1 MGGFRAKD
9 ADRDRYVDIIE
20 AAYVDGQLGE
30 QDRELRVSRA
40 LTAETLDELDGL
52 TRDLQNRPAPAVRAP
67 AAPSAAA
74 RVPARGFGPGV
85 GKAVGVV
92 AAIAFLGALLT
103 SMQAEEQWAGEMAEE
118 HAAAVPWDEVEEARA
133 EPGFRMTPRRVREV
147 VAAYE
152 SEFGTRE
159 AYEVAF
165 FPRRVVVQV
174 PVPGGRPR
182 SERWTWDGAWTQDAG
197 AAAVP
202 GTRQRVDL
210 GDVDAASLVDNVATA
225 RRALGVEKGRF
236 THALLTR
243 TGEEPAELT
252 IHVVNQF
259 NESGHLSTTPAGDIL
274 RRQRYEA

>member
-9 ADRDRYVDIIE
+9 ADRDHYVDVIE

-30 QDRELRVSRA
+30 ADRELRVSRA

-52 TRDLQNRPAPAVRAP
+52 TRDLQNRPAPAVPAPVAP
-67 AAPSAAA
+67 AAAA
-74 RVPARGFGPGV
+74 RVPARGPGPGV

-92 AAIAFLGALLT
+92 AAMAFLGALLT
-103 SMQAEEQWAGEMAEE
+103 SMQAEEQWAGGMLEE
-118 HAAAVPWDEVEEARA
+118 PTAVVPWAEVEEAGA
-133 EPGFRMTPRRVREV
+133 EPGFQMTPRRLREV

-159 AYEVAF
+159 AYEVVF

-174 PVPGGRPR
+174 PVPGRRPR

-202 GTRQRVDL
+202 GTRQRVDI
-210 GDVDAASLVDNVATA
+210 GDVDAGRLVDNVATA

-243 TGEEPAELT
+243 TGQEPAELT
-252 IHVVNQF
+252 IHVGNQF
-259 NESGHLSTTPAGDIL
+259 NESGHLSTTPGGDIL